1 MTKLLLRAAVL
12 AAWFSLP
19 AGAVQ
24 VSLEENK
31 AERGTVG
38 YVDMQAIFRAFPET
52 KRAKES
58 FEAAVRQAE
67 DQVNLRKSE
76 LISLRGELAD
86 FKMQR
91 AFMARAPI
99 VAASTAPAAGLPAAP
114 SPLPAAPGI
123 QASTAA
129 ATAAA
134 LVRASTAAVRAAA
147 PDPLADMDKKIAEK
161 SAALDKK
168 EADFKDYQARIEKNL
183 LDLESRKTEYL
194 LGKIYAAVQQA
205 AKDEGV
211 SVVVDKSQIL
221 FGPKAVDLTQKV
233 LEKLK

>member
-99 VAASTAPAAGLPAAP
+99 VAASTAPAQALAPA
-114 SPLPAAPGI
+114 PAVSSG
-123 QASTAA
+123 T
-129 ATAAA
+129 ATA
-134 LVRASTAAVRAAA
+134 LVQASTAAVRAAA